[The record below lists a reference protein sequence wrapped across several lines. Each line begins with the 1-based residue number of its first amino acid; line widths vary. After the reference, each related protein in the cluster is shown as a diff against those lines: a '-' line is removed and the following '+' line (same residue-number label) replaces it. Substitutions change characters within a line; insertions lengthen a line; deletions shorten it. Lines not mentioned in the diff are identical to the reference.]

1 MNIELYSI
9 RGFTGSALKQKLE
22 EALAAHQVPCTLVEI
37 HQVDQFIK
45 AGLASVPAFRIGNK
59 VIQHPH
65 DGDVDETVAKV
76 LAFVQGQNIKSILV
90 PLDFSEESKHAVEYA
105 RMMAR
110 HLGFGLTLVHIH
122 QTVYDPISAGA
133 LDIQFLQDTNKRLM
147 DMVDVLN
154 SEHAAKGIHVPVNA
168 HLEVGEASSS
178 LVELLDHGQ
187 YELMVMGTKA
197 TDNAFRRFFGSVSS
211 EVSRRSHK
219 PVIVV
224 PPQADVS
231 FPGRMVVGFTEELLL
246 DGVLENILAFGSIQQ
261 TVFDFVHV
269 TDDPLH
275 FDSIRQQLS
284 EKLTASRQFVFEFS
298 IKSLQD
304 ADMKIHELLFRY
316 AAEVHAGMVILV
328 SHHRSFLDNM
338 THSSVTRKALLLPS
352 VPLMVIHSTAVGDK
366 P

>member
-22 EALAAHQVPCTLVEI
+22 EALAAHQMPYTLVEI
-37 HQVDQFIK
+37 NQVDQFIK
-45 AGLASVPAFRIGNK
+45 AGLASVPAFMIGNK

-76 LAFVQGQNIKSILV
+76 MAFIQGQNVRSILV
-90 PLDFSEESKHAVEYA
+90 PLDFTEESKHAVEYA

-110 HLGFGLTLVHIH
+110 HLGYGLTLAHIH
-122 QTVYDPISAGA
+122 QTLYDPISAGA

-147 DMVDVLN
+147 DLVDTLN

-178 LVELLDHGQ
+178 LIELLDHGQ
-187 YELMVMGTKA
+187 YELMVMATKA

-224 PPQADVS
+224 PPQAEVR
-231 FPGRMVVGFTEELLL
+231 FPDRMIVGFTEELLL
-246 DGVLENILAFGSIQQ
+246 EGVLENVLAFGSGQKAI
-261 TVFDFVHV
+261 FDFVHV

-275 FDSIRQQLS
+275 FEALSQQLS
-284 EKLTASRQFVFEFS
+284 EKLSVNRHLLFDFN
-298 IKSLQD
+298 IKSMQD
-304 ADMKIHELLFRY
+304 EEMKIHELLFRY
-316 AAEVHAGMVILV
+316 AAEVRAGMVILV

-352 VPLMVIHSTAVGDK
+352 VPLMVIHSTMRGDK
-366 P
+366 K